1 MVWVVMSKK
10 YERELREILE
20 RSGVRANHSP
30 SRFRWFGIL
39 FGGIYGRLASWPSR
53 LASKYRNIVILGSA
67 IICLFLV
74 TFLPISL
81 GMLGPFVYV
90 SVIIFLILFSVSFWR
105 DRGGMEKRWRG
116 KKIE

>member
-1 MVWVVMSKK
+1 A
-10 YERELREILE
+10 IL
-20 RSGVRANHSP
+20 
-30 SRFRWFGIL
+30 I
-39 FGGIYGRLASWPSR
+39 GGIYRRLASLPPR
-53 LASKYRNIVILGSA
+53 LSSKYRNIVILASA

-105 DRGGMEKRWRG
+105 GDRGGMEKRWRG